1 MILYNTTSDVRNV
14 NKVLN
19 KVKDISNFKIKDNVD
34 ILNPVILLSDNV
46 VLESNY
52 AYIKKFN
59 RYYFIESI
67 TVMTDGLKQ
76 VKLKIDVLQTYRQS
90 ILNLTTFI
98 ERQEFN
104 YSPYVVDNELVTQCK
119 REVRYQILGTLPTA
133 SGSYVALTVS
143 GGSASGEENEQ

>member
-1 MILYNTTSDVRNV
+1 MILYNTTSDKRNV

-19 KVKDISNFKIKDNVD
+19 KVKDISIFKIKDNVD
-34 ILNPVILLSDNV
+34 ILKPIILLSDSNV
-46 VLESNY
+46 LSSNY

-59 RYYFIESI
+59 RYYFIDSV
-67 TVMTDGLKQ
+67 TVMSDGLMQ
-76 VKLKIDVLQTYRQS
+76 VKLNVDVLQTYRQN
-90 ILNLTTFI
+90 ILNLTTFV

-143 GGSASGEENEQ
+143 GGMEGSEEE